1 MNLLRYLVLF
11 LLFPF
16 SGLAAQPGNA
26 IDWKYEIDLLARE
39 LAKRHPDLF
48 FRTDSAWFYNEMNE
62 VALETAGKSLF
73 QVAVRL
79 QQVVAV
85 LGDAQTQVNYHYL
98 VDKSLILPFEF
109 YWFEDGICLMETDRE
124 HEGMLGKKLIA
135 VNDVPIEVVV
145 DSLSTLLVRDNDSVL
160 KYNIPRMLP
169 WYQLLEYFGFTG
181 ENEVSITVENRSGQE
196 ERYSIEMPVELGER
210 LQVAP
215 ETMPMGWQD
224 QNTYF
229 RDHYFES
236 EKLFFIQYNRCWS
249 REVEEDFG
257 SGASALFMPSFK
269 EFEKGVISVLKR
281 KKIDKLV
288 FDLRFNRGGNAAQG
302 TEFITRICEL
312 LSKKNTEI
320 FVLIGRTTFAS
331 AVINTV
337 DLMEC
342 RKVVLVGEETS
353 GRPDHFGEV
362 KRFVLPES
370 KLIVSYST
378 TYFSLLK
385 GDPPSIK
392 PDLPA
397 PMDYDQYIHGID
409 PAMVAVRLHNL
420 P

>member
-1 MNLLRYLVLF
+1 
-11 LLFPF
+11 
-16 SGLAAQPGNA
+16 
-26 IDWKYEIDLLARE
+26 
-39 LAKRHPDLF
+39 
-48 FRTDSAWFYNEMNE
+48 
-62 VALETAGKSLF
+62 
-73 QVAVRL
+73 
-79 QQVVAV
+79 
-85 LGDAQTQVNYHYL
+85 
-98 VDKSLILPFEF
+98 
-109 YWFEDGICLMETDRE
+109 
-124 HEGMLGKKLIA
+124 
-135 VNDVPIEVVV
+135 
-145 DSLSTLLVRDNDSVL
+145 
-160 KYNIPRMLP
+160 
-169 WYQLLEYFGFTG
+169 
-181 ENEVSITVENRSGQE
+181 
-196 ERYSIEMPVELGER
+196 
-210 LQVAP
+210 
-215 ETMPMGWQD
+215 MGWQD

>member
-1 MNLLRYLVLF
+1 
-11 LLFPF
+11 
-16 SGLAAQPGNA
+16 
-26 IDWKYEIDLLARE
+26 
-39 LAKRHPDLF
+39 
-48 FRTDSAWFYNEMNE
+48 
-62 VALETAGKSLF
+62 
-73 QVAVRL
+73 
-79 QQVVAV
+79 
-85 LGDAQTQVNYHYL
+85 
-98 VDKSLILPFEF
+98 
-109 YWFEDGICLMETDRE
+109 
-124 HEGMLGKKLIA
+124 
-135 VNDVPIEVVV
+135 
-145 DSLSTLLVRDNDSVL
+145 
-160 KYNIPRMLP
+160 
-169 WYQLLEYFGFTG
+169 
-181 ENEVSITVENRSGQE
+181 
-196 ERYSIEMPVELGER
+196 
-210 LQVAP
+210 
-215 ETMPMGWQD
+215 
-224 QNTYF
+224 
-229 RDHYFES
+229 
-236 EKLFFIQYNRCWS
+236 
-249 REVEEDFG
+249 
-257 SGASALFMPSFK
+257 MPSFK

>member
-1 MNLLRYLVLF
+1 LH
-11 LLFPF
+11 
-16 SGLAAQPGNA
+16 GLAAQSGNS
-26 IDWKYEIDLLARE
+26 IDWKYEIDLLASE
-39 LAKRHPDLF
+39 LAERHPDLF
-48 FRTDSAWFYNEMNE
+48 FRTDSAWFNNEMSE
-62 VALETAGKSLF
+62 VAGETAGKSLF

-79 QQVVAV
+79 QQVVAA
-85 LGDAQTQVNYHYL
+85 LGDAQTQINYHYL
-98 VDKSLILPFEF
+98 VDKSLILPIEC
-109 YWFEDGICLMETDRE
+109 YWFEDGMYLLETDRMY
-124 HEGMLGKKLIA
+124 EGLLGKKLIA
-135 VNDVPIEVVV
+135 VNDVPIQVVI

-169 WYQLLEYFGFTG
+169 WFQLLDYFGFAG
-181 ENEVSITVENRSGQE
+181 ANRVSLTVENRNGEE
-196 ERYSIEMPVELGER
+196 ERYSIEMPVELGEKLR
-210 LQVAP
+210 VMP
-215 ETMPMGWQD
+215 ETLPLGWQD

-236 EKLFFIQYNRCWS
+236 EKLYFIQYNRCWS

-269 EFEKGVISVLKR
+269 EFEKKVFPVLK
-281 KKIDKLV
+281 KKEIDKLV

-302 TEFITRICEL
+302 TEFITKICNL

-320 FVLIGRTTFAS
+320 FVLIGRTTFSS

-342 RKVVLVGEETS
+342 GKVVLVGEGTS
-353 GRPDHFGEV
+353 GRPNHFGEV

-378 TYFSLLK
+378 TYFSLLE
-385 GDPPSIK
+385 GDPPCIE

-397 PMDYDQYIHGID
+397 PMDYDQYLHGID
-409 PAMVAVRLHNL
+409 PAMVAVRQHNL